1 MKKASN
7 NQIKQLRKL
16 GLRKNREKEHL
27 FLVEGKRALEQV
39 ISNNLIEVLEIFVT
53 EAESESFLEKTLN
66 VFVLETDLFNEI
78 ADTENPQG
86 VLGLCKM
93 PQEVEG
99 SLLVQNEGIIIAFD
113 RIQDPGNMGTM
124 IRTASWFGAKGMI
137 VGKGSVDIYNPKVV
151 RSTMGATGVLPTL
164 TGELNPVFAEFE
176 QQGWKVLLLDGNSG
190 ATNLEDINK
199 LEKTILV
206 VGNEANGIHPGLISE
221 NRERVMIPRIGDGM
235 GVESLNAA
243 MALGIAL
250 YGINIQ

>member
-1 MKKASN
+1 MEKASN

-16 GLRKNREKEHL
+16 GQRKNREKERL
-27 FLVEGKRALEQV
+27 FFVEGKRAVEQV
-39 ISNNLIEVLEIFVT
+39 VDNNLIEVLEIFVS
-53 EAESESFLEKTLN
+53 EAEIDNFKSRVKN
-66 VFVLETDLFNEI
+66 VFVLELSAFNEV

-86 VLGLCKM
+86 VLAVCKM
-93 PQEVEG
+93 PSEVE
-99 SLLVQNEGIIIAFD
+99 SLSIIEETGVIVALD

-124 IRTASWFGAKGMI
+124 IRTASWFGVKAMI

-164 TGELNPVFAEFE
+164 TGELNPILAEFE

-190 ATNLEDINK
+190 ATKLEDIGT

-206 VGNEANGIHPGLISE
+206 VGNEANGIHPDLIIG
-221 NRERVMIPRIGDGM
+221 NRERVMIPCLGDGK

-250 YGINIQ
+250 YGINI